1 MTEADRQEQIL
12 ALVHQRGFVSIEAMA
27 EHFSVTPQTIRRDVN
42 RLCAKSLLRRYH
54 GGAGLPSG
62 IENAAYQARQVM
74 QLAEKKRIAHAVAGE
89 IPDGSSIF
97 LTIGTTTEQVARA
110 LLNHRALKVI
120 TNNLHAANVLAEN
133 ADFEVLVAGG
143 VMNNRERGLVGEA
156 TVEFVGQF
164 KTDYCVVGV
173 GGIDGDGTLLDFDVR
188 EVRVSQAMMQHAR
201 QIIVAADYSK
211 FGRNAMARLGRL
223 DEAQLLVTDRLPP
236 PALKALIKRGK
247 TRLLLAR

>member
-1 MTEADRQEQIL
+1 MTEADRQEQII

-42 RLCAKSLLRRYH
+42 RLCAQSLLRRYH

-74 QLAEKKRIAHAVAGE
+74 QLDEKRRIAHAVAEE

-97 LTIGTTTEQVARA
+97 ITIGTTTEQVARA
-110 LLNHRALKVI
+110 LLNHRALKII
-120 TNNLHAANVLAEN
+120 TNNLHAANILAEN

-164 KTDYCVVGV
+164 KTDFCVVGV
-173 GGIDGDGTLLDFDVR
+173 GGIDAEGTLLDFDVR
-188 EVRVSQAMMQHAR
+188 EVRVSQAMMQHTR
-201 QIIVAADYSK
+201 QTVVVADHSK

-223 DEAQLLVTDRLPP
+223 EEAHLLVTDRPP
-236 PALKALIKRGK
+236 PAPLRPLIKRGK
-247 TRLLLAR
+247 TRLLLAK

>member
-12 ALVHQRGFVSIEAMA
+12 ALVHQRGFVSIDAMA
-27 EHFSVTPQTIRRDVN
+27 EHFSVTPQTVRRDVN

-62 IENAAYQARQVM
+62 IENSAYQARQVM
-74 QLAEKKRIAHAVAGE
+74 QLAEKKRIAHAVAAE

-120 TNNLHAANVLAEN
+120 TNNLHAANILAEN

-164 KTDYCVVGV
+164 KTDFCIVGV

-201 QIIVAADYSK
+201 QTIVAADYSK

-223 DEAQLLVTDRLPP
+223 EEAQLLVTDRPPP
-236 PALKALIKRGK
+236 PALKAVIKRGK

>member
-27 EHFSVTPQTIRRDVN
+27 EHFSVTPQTVRRDVN

-74 QLAEKKRIAHAVAGE
+74 QLAEKRRIAHTVAE
-89 IPDGSSIF
+89 QIPDGSSIF

-110 LLNHRALKVI
+110 LLDHRALKII
-120 TNNLHAANVLAEN
+120 TNNLHAANILAEN

-143 VMNNRERGLVGEA
+143 VMNSRERGLVGEA

-164 KTDYCVVGV
+164 KTDFCVVGV
-173 GGIDGDGTLLDFDVR
+173 GGIDADGTLLDFDVR
-188 EVRVSQAMMQHAR
+188 EMRVSQAMMQHAR
-201 QIIVAADYSK
+201 QTIIAADSSK

-223 DEAQLLVTDRLPP
+223 EEAQLLVTDKPPP
-236 PALKALIKRGK
+236 PAFRAFIKRSK
-247 TRLLLAR
+247 VKLLLAK

>member
-27 EHFSVTPQTIRRDVN
+27 EHFSVTPQTIRRDIN

-74 QLAEKKRIAHAVAGE
+74 QLTEKKRIAHAVAEE
-89 IPDGSSIF
+89 IPAGSSIF
-97 LTIGTTTEQVARA
+97 ITIGTTTEQVARA
-110 LLNHRALKVI
+110 LLNHRALKII
-120 TNNLHAANVLAEN
+120 TNNLHAANILAEN

-143 VMNNRERGLVGEA
+143 VMSSRERGLVGEA

-164 KTDYCVVGV
+164 KTDFCVVGV
-173 GGIDGDGTLLDFDVR
+173 GGIDGEGTLLDFDVR
-188 EVRVSQAMMQHAR
+188 EVRVSLAMMQHAR
-201 QIIVAADYSK
+201 QTVVAADHSK

-223 DEAQLLVTDRLPP
+223 EDADLLVTDRPPP
-236 PALKALIKRGK
+236 PALKALIKHSR

>member
-12 ALVHQRGFVSIEAMA
+12 ALVHQRGFVSIDAMA
-27 EHFSVTPQTIRRDVN
+27 EHFSVTPQTVRRDVN